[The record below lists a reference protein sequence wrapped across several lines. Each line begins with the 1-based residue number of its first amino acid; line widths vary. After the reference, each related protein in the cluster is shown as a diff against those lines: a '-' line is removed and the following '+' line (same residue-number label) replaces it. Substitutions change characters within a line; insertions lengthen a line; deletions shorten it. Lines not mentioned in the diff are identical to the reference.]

1 MIWVTGRDLNA
12 CCTTNFKGSTAW
24 VIQMTTAR
32 AKLTSKGTLVESSG
46 SLKFVMASCLL
57 TALVFWPYTFGQLA
71 VVWEPEVVTDVGTVQ
86 KIYFVGWLG
95 FSTQIDTETRTFLA
109 LDIVNLPKG
118 TPLQTRQDYF
128 GRRVCV
134 ANTKRCWEASRK

>member
-1 MIWVTGRDLNA
+1 MGDSNE
-12 CCTTNFKGSTAW
+12 N
-24 VIQMTTAR
+24 
-32 AKLTSKGTLVESSG
+32 SKDHADQQGDAGGEFWQF
-46 SLKFVMASCLL
+46 LKFVMASCLL

-95 FSTQIDTETRTFLA
+95 FSTQIETETRTFLA
-109 LDIVNLPKG
+109 WDIVNLPKG
-118 TPLQTRQDYF
+118 TPLQTQQDYF

-134 ANTKRCWEASRK
+134 ANTKRCWEASRR